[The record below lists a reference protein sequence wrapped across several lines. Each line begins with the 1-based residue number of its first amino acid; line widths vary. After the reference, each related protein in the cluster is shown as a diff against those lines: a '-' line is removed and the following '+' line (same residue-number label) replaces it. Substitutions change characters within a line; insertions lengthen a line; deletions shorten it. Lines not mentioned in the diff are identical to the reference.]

1 MTKRAQLARLERG
14 PIAVQP
20 IRGLALYRISAHDDG
35 DPNSG
40 VLIALASIGGRLVV
54 RDDAAAYVQVNGRA
68 VLLTMAEA
76 DQLAG
81 RLRRLFTCVAP
92 SLSRRSRAALFD
104 RS

>member
-20 IRGLALYRISAHDDG
+20 MRGLALYRMSAHDDR

-40 VLIALASIGGRLVV
+40 VRIALASIGGRLVV
-54 RDDAAAYVQVNGRA
+54 RDDAAYVQVNGRA

-81 RLRRLFTCVAP
+81 RLRRLFTYVAP